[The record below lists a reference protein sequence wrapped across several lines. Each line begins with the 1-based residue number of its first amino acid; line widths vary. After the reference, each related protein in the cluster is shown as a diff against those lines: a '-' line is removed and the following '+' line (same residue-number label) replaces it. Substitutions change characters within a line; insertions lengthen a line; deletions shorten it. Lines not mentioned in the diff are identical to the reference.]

1 MGERQHTG
9 WSRLNVIVGIATLVA
24 TVAMCWLVYTIGY
37 ADNAGFRALVDST
50 LASRGPAAAKIV
62 VGLVG
67 SCVGLLA
74 LALMAWLKYR
84 AKQSNWGGRWREWR
98 RERYVRAL
106 VRLAGPVSDDLLEI
120 LCPEVDREE
129 DSAQVRV
136 PERLPAE
143 AGSRV
148 LEDLAGDLRGP
159 PEDALRVLQFAL
171 AAYESCAPGP
181 CWVSA
186 DQVFFTPRDLF
197 PDMWDEDPYQ
207 PDPLELRV
215 DALNQACHD
224 LVAAGIV
231 SRYEFKESARGA
243 DIWLRRH
250 IGEADTR
257 GEVTRLVREEL
268 KRRRP

>member
-1 MGERQHTG
+1 MGDKQDRG
-9 WSRLNVIVGIATLVA
+9 WSRPGVIVATGTFVVA
-24 TVAMCWLVYTIGY
+24 FATFWLTFAIGY
-37 ADNAGFRALVDST
+37 TGSPGFRAWVASMVATMGPVAANGLSVLLSIGGAV
-50 LASRGPAAAKIV
+50 LAGM
-62 VGLVG
+62 
-67 SCVGLLA
+67 LA
-74 LALMAWLKYR
+74 MWVNYR
-84 AKQSNWGGRWREWR
+84 AEQSNWGGRWREWR

-224 LVAAGIV
+224 LVAEGSCRGTSSRNLRAERTSGSAGTL
-231 SRYEFKESARGA
+231 AR
-243 DIWLRRH
+243 RTQ
-250 IGEADTR
+250 EA
-257 GEVTRLVREEL
+257 
-268 KRRRP
+268 K